1 MDKKIPK
8 KKIKDLILISSI
20 VLLLSFIV
28 LFSQNL
34 NQYDHIMLYSFLIV
48 QFIFIIALFKNED
61 KTIDIIHIILMVY
74 LFLAIFSKNIYI
86 ICIFILIL
94 TVIFFYWIRD
104 NVCPMGHY
112 ETLNY
117 IHCLLKNHPYEST
130 ILPIMVY
137 LTLFYKLHYLLAY
150 EEAR

>member
-1 MDKKIPK
+1 MDKKITK

-20 VLLLSFIV
+20 VLLLSIIV

-34 NQYDHIMLYSFLIV
+34 NQYDHIILCSFLIV

-74 LFLAIFSKNIYI
+74 LFLAIFSNNIHV

-94 TVIFFYWIRD
+94 TIIFFYWIRD

-112 ETLNY
+112 ETLEY
-117 IHCLLKNHPYEST
+117 FHCLLINHPFEST
-130 ILPIMVY
+130 VIPIIAY
-137 LTLFYKLHYLLAY
+137 FILFYKLHYLLAY